1 MKKLLLTIATVVAT
15 FSVLSADYM
24 YVIMKNGT
32 AEKYLTEMVDSIAFD
47 EPNVE
52 KITDIN
58 ELKEEI
64 ARLKEEIATLKADTS
79 SAISNVSDLEY
90 YILNDNEVEVVGF
103 VKESADLV
111 IPEKTLIEGKQYA
124 VVSIAEKAFLN
135 QEGIKSA
142 SLPKTLKRI
151 GDNAFSGCISMT
163 DIEIPSSV
171 TSIGKGT
178 FSGCQLLNV
187 LIDNSRYNLD
197 CKYAFAG
204 VWSVKFTGC
213 PLNFAFDENTNTAAV
228 VASNLYFFEQTYREP
243 ENIIIPSEV
252 EKNGK
257 VYKVTE
263 IGAGAFWD
271 FSDLKS
277 IQIPSGVTK
286 IGSSAFMACVS
297 LTSITLPSSVTE
309 IEEKAFWA
317 CDSLDV
323 IIDNSRY
330 NVRYLN
336 ALTGVKSVAFTGCPL
351 NFIVDEENGNAEIAS
366 ALKYNYNETISELT
380 AISIPSEVEIDGR
393 KYNVT
398 SIGEGAFFMF
408 SRLVDVDIPSSIISI
423 GNYAFQ
429 SCLGLTNL
437 VISSSVTSIGDAT
450 FDGCK
455 NLDIVID
462 NSRYNVKSENS
473 SFNGVKSVKYTGS
486 PLLFRISEE
495 TNTAT
500 VISENENNSN
510 GYMDPIYLGLDSVII
525 PSNVEINGENYSVTS
540 IGKNAFFGC
549 ASLTSIEI
557 ASSITSIE
565 YGAFTFCLTLPN
577 IRIPSS
583 VTSIGINAF
592 NSCENLDIEIDNSKE
607 NVEIGDGCFDL
618 VKSVTWLK

>member
-15 FSVLSADYM
+15 LSVLSADYM

-52 KITDIN
+52 KITDID
-58 ELKEEI
+58 ELIEEI

-79 SAISNVSDLEY
+79 SAILKASDLEY

-103 VKESADLV
+103 VKESAELV
-111 IPEKTLIEGKQYA
+111 IPEKTLIEGKQYT
-124 VVSIAEKAFLN
+124 VVSIAEKAFSN
-135 QEGIKSA
+135 QVGIKSA
-142 SLPKTLKRI
+142 SLPKTIKRI
-151 GDNAFSGCISMT
+151 GNSAFGGCTSMT
-163 DIEIPSSV
+163 DIEIPSGV
-171 TSIGKGT
+171 TTIEKGT
-178 FSGCQLLNV
+178 FSGCQRLNV

-197 CKYAFAG
+197 CMYAFAG
-204 VWSVKFTGC
+204 VGSVKFTGC
-213 PLNFAFDENTNTAAV
+213 PLNFTFDENTNTATV
-228 VASNLYFFEQTYREP
+228 VASHLYFLEQTYRDP
-243 ENIIIPSEV
+243 ENIIIPSEI
-252 EKNGK
+252 EKDGK

-271 FSDLKS
+271 FFDLKS
-277 IQIPSGVTK
+277 VEIPSSVTK
-286 IGSSAFMACVS
+286 IGGSAFMACS
-297 LTSITLPSSVTE
+297 GLTKINIPSSVTE
-309 IEEKAFWA
+309 IEQQAFWA

-323 IIDNSRY
+323 MIDNSRY

-366 ALKYNYNETISELT
+366 AYNTNEAVSGLT
-380 AISIPSEVEIDGR
+380 AISIPSEVEIDGK

-408 SRLVDVDIPSSIISI
+408 GRLTDVDIPSSITSI

-429 SCLGLTNL
+429 SRLGLTNL
-437 VISSSVTSIGDAT
+437 VISSSVTSIGDAA

-473 SFNGVKSVKYTGS
+473 SFNGVKSVRYTGS

-525 PSNVEINGENYSVTS
+525 PSNVEVNGKMYSVTS

-549 ASLTSIEI
+549 ASLASIEI

-565 YGAFTFCLTLPN
+565 DGAFTFCLTLPN

-607 NVEIGDGCFDL
+607 NVEIGDGCFDM
-618 VKSVTWLK
+618 VKSVIWLK